1 LKEHIFEPFFTTKE
15 TGKGTGLG
23 LATVYGIVK
32 QNRGSIQVRSR
43 INEGSTFKV
52 YLPCVIEQEHE
63 QAVEERAVFVPG
75 GTETILLV
83 EDDPLVRRFVAE
95 ILTDLGYTIIE
106 AEDGEEAYNLCVESA
121 PEIDLL
127 LSDVIM
133 PRMNGGELAKR
144 LEKIYPGLKIQF
156 MSGYTDGNIATHG
169 VLAEGVN
176 LLQKPMK
183 PDVLAMALRDL
194 LDQEPA

>member
-1 LKEHIFEPFFTTKE
+1 MK
-15 TGKGTGLG
+15 
-23 LATVYGIVK
+23 
-32 QNRGSIQVRSR
+32 
-43 INEGSTFKV
+43 
-52 YLPCVIEQEHE
+52 
-63 QAVEERAVFVPG
+63 
-75 GTETILLV
+75 TILLV